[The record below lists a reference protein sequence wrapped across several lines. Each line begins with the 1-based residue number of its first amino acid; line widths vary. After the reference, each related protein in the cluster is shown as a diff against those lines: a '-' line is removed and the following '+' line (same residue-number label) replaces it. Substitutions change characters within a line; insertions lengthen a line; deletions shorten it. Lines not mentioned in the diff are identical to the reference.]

1 MGVPSAAIELCH
13 HVRHHVEF
21 LSSLLT
27 RAGIDNAPVYGT
39 MDATARKLN
48 VSKFRARKA
57 KVLVVT
63 DIAARGIDIPM
74 LDNVGTFNRG
84 SVVALR
90 VVSIMSSHA
99 LYDVHVNW
107 QSTMTWPAKPSC
119 SFIVLVVWPVR
130 VDPVAVTPS

>member
-1 MGVPSAAIELCH
+1 
-13 HVRHHVEF
+13 VEF

-90 VVSIMSSHA
+90 VVSIMFSHA